1 MVRDPS
7 RREEPPSPSEV
18 LDVLSD
24 NAAQRIVKAL
34 EEPMT
39 ASQISEECDIPL
51 STTYRKLDA
60 MTEAK
65 LLEESTEIRRDG
77 QHTTRYAVAF
87 DAVNVSLTDDRDLV
101 VEFDRPEPRTD
112 ERLATLWSQVREE
125 T

>member
-7 RREEPPSPSEV
+7 RREEPPPPSDV

-24 NAAQRIVKAL
+24 DAAQRIIAAL
-34 EEPMT
+34 DEPMT

-60 MTEAK
+60 MTDAE
-65 LLEESTEIRRDG
+65 LLNESTEIRRDG

-87 DAVNVSLTDDRDLV
+87 DSVTVGLTDDRDLV
-101 VEFDRPEPRTD
+101 VEFERPEGGAD
-112 ERLATLWSQVREE
+112 ERLAHLWSQVREE